1 MLGDLRGNMRHKAT
15 LLLLGAVLLLGVLTV
30 REQRLT
36 VHAAACPSAPVL
48 ARCVEKATVQETGDR
63 FCLASR
69 GEPTFQA
76 ALTVTGMPVEGA
88 LGLPGE
94 PVLWTISLHNTGT
107 APGRDLIVTVT
118 PHPELR
124 IEHVESSEG
133 TVTIS
138 DRAAILALPELQ
150 PGESVRMS
158 VRTTVLHAPVNGVLV
173 TQVALAGNGPT
184 GVFAQSAVG
193 ELFAP
198 TGLPAT
204 GYPPGEALPG
214 EGEPSVL
221 TVGIGALTVVLGAAW
236 YVWYRGRRALT

>member
-1 MLGDLRGNMRHKAT
+1 MRHKAALSLVGAM
-15 LLLLGAVLLLGVLTV
+15 LLLATLALSERRLTV
-30 REQRLT
+30 R
-36 VHAAACPSAPVL
+36 AAAYPSGPAMV
-48 ARCVEKATVQETGDR
+48 RCVERVAAQEEGDY

-76 ALTVTGMPVEGA
+76 ALTVTGMPIEGG

-94 PVLWTISLHNTGT
+94 PVLWTVSLHNTGT
-107 APGRDLIVTVT
+107 ASGRDLIVTVT
-118 PHPELR
+118 PHAELR
-124 IEHVESSEG
+124 IEHVESSLG
-133 TVTIS
+133 VVTVS
-138 DRAAILALPELQ
+138 DRAAILSVPELR

-158 VRTTVLHAPVNGVLV
+158 IRTTVLHAPVNGVLI
-173 TQVALAGNGPT
+173 TQAVLAGNGPT

-204 GYPPGEALPG
+204 GYPPGESLPG

-221 TVGIGALTVVLGAAW
+221 TVGMGALAVVLGAAW